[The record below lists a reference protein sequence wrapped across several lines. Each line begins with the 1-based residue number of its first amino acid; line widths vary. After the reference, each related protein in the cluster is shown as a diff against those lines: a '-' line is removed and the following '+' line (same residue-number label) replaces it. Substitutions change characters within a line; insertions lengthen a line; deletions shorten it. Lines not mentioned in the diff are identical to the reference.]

1 MPTSLI
7 DADSMLAIDVGSVT
21 TRAMLF
27 DVVEGRYRFIA
38 AGAAA
43 TTAGAPF
50 CDVGEGVRSAID
62 QLQNITGR
70 IFLDKDEH
78 LIIPSQPNGMG
89 VDTCAATVS
98 VGKPLKVV
106 ALGLL
111 EDISAES
118 AKRLA
123 TTTYARVE
131 ECLSL
136 NDGRRT
142 IARMDAILKT
152 RPDLVIAAG
161 GTDGGASQSVL
172 SLLDAV
178 NRAAALMPE
187 KQRPEVLYVG
197 NQALVDAVEQKLP
210 SVPRLTTAPNV
221 RPALDVEQ
229 LSTAQKRLANV
240 FRTIRS
246 RNLAGIYELD
256 TWTGENLLPTATA
269 FGRVI
274 RFLSKVYDPVKGVLG
289 VDIGSSAVNIAAS
302 FSGDLYTGVYPDI
315 GLGENLDGVLA
326 YSHPAD
332 ILRWMPF
339 EIEEDELRDFIHNKK
354 LYPGSLPVTPE
365 QLWLEQALARQLLSI
380 AVRKLSPSFPRY
392 AVRSSPSLLPWFEPI
407 IATGSVLTYAP
418 TRGQSL
424 LMLLDGLQPVGV
436 STLVLDQ
443 NNILPALGAAA
454 SINSLLPIQVLESS
468 TLLNLGTVISVTGS
482 IQLGAPAVKVR
493 VTFGDGS
500 ESVVDVKSG
509 SLEVIPLPMGQN
521 ANLQLHPLNRADVG
535 LGGAGRGG
543 SVRVTGGAL
552 GVIIDARGRPLRLPK
567 DPNRRRDLHKKWIW
581 SLGG

>member
-7 DADSMLAIDVGSVT
+7 DADSLLAIDVGSVS

-38 AGAAA
+38 VGTAH

-70 IFLDKDEH
+70 TFLDKDEH
-78 LIIPSQPNGMG
+78 LIIPSQDDGTG
-89 VDTCAATVS
+89 VDTCSATVS
-98 VGKPLKVV
+98 VGQPLKVV
-106 ALGLL
+106 AVGLL
-111 EDISAES
+111 EDISMES

-123 TTTYARVE
+123 TTTYAKVE

-136 NDGRRT
+136 NDSRRT
-142 IARMDAILKT
+142 IARMDAILKV
-152 RPDLVIAAG
+152 RPDLIIVAG
-161 GTDGGASQSVL
+161 GTDGGASQSIL
-172 SLLDAV
+172 SILDAV
-178 NRAAALMPE
+178 NKATSLIPE
-187 KQRPEVLYVG
+187 KQRPEVLYAG
-197 NQALVDAVEQKLP
+197 NQDIIDSVEDRLKN
-210 SVPRLTTAPNV
+210 VPRLSTAPNV

-229 LSTAQKRLANV
+229 LSTAQKKLANV
-240 FRTIRS
+240 YRSIRS
-246 RNLAGIYELD
+246 RNLAGIHELD
-256 TWTGENLLPTATA
+256 AWTDNNLLPTATA

-274 RFLSKVYDPVKGVLG
+274 RFLSKVYDPIKGVLG

-315 GLGENLDGVLA
+315 GIGENLDGILA
-326 YSHPAD
+326 VSHPAD

-339 EIEEDELRDFIHNKK
+339 EIEEDELKDYIYNKK
-354 LYPGSLPVTPE
+354 LYPNSLPVTPE
-365 QLWLEQALARQLLSI
+365 QLLLEQALARQLLSI
-380 AVRKLSPSFPRY
+380 AVRRLNPSFPRN
-392 AVRSSPSLLPWFEPI
+392 ATRTSPNSLPWFEPI
-407 IATGSVLTYAP
+407 VAAGRVLTGAP
-418 TRGQSL
+418 TRGQTL
-424 LMLLDGLQPVGV
+424 LMMLDGLQPTGV

-443 NNILPALGAAA
+443 NNIIPALGAAA
-454 SINSLLPIQVLESS
+454 SINSILPIQVLESA
-468 TLLNLGTVISVTGS
+468 TLLNLGTVISLSGS
-482 IQLGAPAVKVR
+482 MPFGAPALKVR

-500 ESVVDVKSG
+500 ESTVDVKYG
-509 SLEVIPLPMGQN
+509 SLDVIPLPLGQN
-521 ANLQLHPLNRADVG
+521 ANLQLHPLNRADIG

-543 SVRVTGGAL
+543 SVRVTGGVL

-567 DPNRRRDLHKKWIW
+567 DPNRRRDLHKKWLW

>member
-1 MPTSLI
+1 MTTSLI
-7 DADSMLAIDVGSVT
+7 DADSLLAIDVGSVS

-38 AGAAA
+38 MGIAA
-43 TTAGAPF
+43 TTAGSPF

-70 IFLDKDEH
+70 TFLDKNEH

-98 VGKPLKVV
+98 VGQPLKVV
-106 ALGLL
+106 AVGLL
-111 EDISAES
+111 EDISMES

-136 NDGRRT
+136 NDSRRT
-142 IARMDAILKT
+142 IARMDAILKV
-152 RPDLVIAAG
+152 RPDLIIVAG

-178 NRAAALMPE
+178 NKAASMMPE

-197 NQALVDAVEQKLP
+197 NQSIIDSVEE
-210 SVPRLTTAPNV
+210 RLTNVSRLSTAPNV
-221 RPALDVEQ
+221 RPALDVEK
-229 LSTAQKRLANV
+229 LSTAQNRLANV
-240 FRTIRS
+240 YRTIRS
-246 RNLAGIYELD
+246 RKLAGIHELD
-256 TWTGENLLPTATA
+256 TWTGENLLPTAAA

-274 RFLSKVYDPVKGVLG
+274 RFLSNVYDPAKGVLG

-315 GLGENLDGVLA
+315 GIGENIDGLLA
-326 YSHPAD
+326 ISHPAD

-339 EIEEDELRDFIHNKK
+339 EIEEDELRDYIYNKK
-354 LYPGSLPVTPE
+354 LYPNSLPVSPE
-365 QLWLEQALARQLLSI
+365 ELLLEQALARQLLSI
-380 AVRKLSPSFPRY
+380 AVRRLSPSFPKHPTRP
-392 AVRSSPSLLPWFEPI
+392 SPNLLPWFEPI
-407 IATGSVLTYAP
+407 VAAGSVLTNAP
-418 TRGQSL
+418 TRGQTL
-424 LMLLDGLQPVGV
+424 LMMLDGLQPTGV

-443 NNILPALGAAA
+443 NNIIPALGAAA
-454 SINSLLPIQVLESS
+454 SINNILPIQVLESS
-468 TLLNLGTVISVTGS
+468 TLLNLGTVISLSGS
-482 IQLGAPAVKVR
+482 IQFGAPALKAKVMYS
-493 VTFGDGS
+493 DGS
-500 ESVVDVKSG
+500 ESVLDIKYG
-509 SLEVIPLPMGQN
+509 SLEVIQLPMGQN
-521 ANLQLHPLNRADVG
+521 ANLQLHPLNRADIG
-535 LGGAGRGG
+535 LGGPGRGG

-567 DPNRRRDLHKKWIW
+567 DPNRRRDLHKKWLW